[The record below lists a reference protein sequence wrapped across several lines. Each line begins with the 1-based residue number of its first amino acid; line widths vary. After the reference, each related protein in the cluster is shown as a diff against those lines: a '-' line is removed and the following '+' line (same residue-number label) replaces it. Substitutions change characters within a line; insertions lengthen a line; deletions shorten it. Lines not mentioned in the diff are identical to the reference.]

1 MPFQKG
7 HHPKTEFQ
15 PGQSGNPNGAPRKL
29 DRALKAIPRDD
40 RVKVLKV
47 LHHALAL
54 PNVAM
59 ARRYME
65 EQEAELGEYGF
76 LMQIAVRQMAGKNGW
91 FTVSDIL
98 DRIYGKPRQQAEIKM
113 EGPTVIMVP
122 EKAQAALD
130 KWKKK
135 KE

>member
-7 HHPKTEFQ
+7 NKIGRPFQ
-15 PGQSGNPNGAPRKL
+15 PGQSGNPNGAPKKL

-40 RVKVLKV
+40 RAKVLKV

-54 PNVAM
+54 PNVAV
-59 ARRYME
+59 AKRYLE

-76 LMQIAVRQMAGKNGW
+76 LMQIAVRQIMSKNGW

-98 DRIYGKPRQQAEIKM
+98 DRLYGKPRQQAEFKVD
-113 EGPTVIMVP
+113 GPTVIMVP
-122 EKAQAALD
+122 EGATEAID
-130 KWKKK
+130 KWSKK
-135 KE
+135 

>member
-7 HHPKTEFQ
+7 NKIGRPFQ
-15 PGQSGNPNGAPRKL
+15 PGQSGNPNGAPKKL

-40 RVKVLKV
+40 RAKVLKV

-98 DRIYGKPRQQAEIKM
+98 DRLYGKPRQQAEIKM

>member
-7 HHPKTEFQ
+7 NKIGRPFQ

-47 LHHALAL
+47 LHHALSL
-54 PNVAM
+54 PNVAT
-59 ARRYME
+59 AKRYME

-76 LMQIAVRQMAGKNGW
+76 LMQVAVRQIAGKNGW

-98 DRIYGKPRQQAEIKM
+98 DRLYGKPRQQAEIKM

>member
-1 MPFQKG
+1 MPFKKG
-7 HHPKTEFQ
+7 NKIGRPFQ
-15 PGQSGNPNGAPRKL
+15 PGQSGNPNGAPKKL

-40 RVKVLKV
+40 RTKVLKV
-47 LHHALAL
+47 LHHALSL

-98 DRIYGKPRQQAEIKM
+98 DRLYGKPRQQAEVRLD
-113 EGPTVIMVP
+113 GPSVILVP
-122 EKAQAALD
+122 EKAQPALD

-135 KE
+135 K